1 MKQEIVSNIILIFI
15 ILLFSAGMA
24 MSVSGILEGHSPPP
38 DISHTTIPP
47 PEDTVDYW
55 HLWTLSIIE
64 VESGGDDYAVGRTSD
79 YGCLQITPILIKDV
93 NRIQSVRKFTMN
105 DARDRGKSIEIYN
118 IIQAYYNPGHDRHLA
133 LKIWNP
139 RAPVS
144 YHKKVEQ
151 EYIKLLNT
159 KYGTTKNIKSTPTTK

>member
-15 ILLFSAGMA
+15 ILLFSAGIA
-24 MSVSGILEGHSPPP
+24 MSVSGILEDHSPPP
-38 DISHTTIPP
+38 DIPHPTIPP
-47 PEDTVDYW
+47 VDTVDYW

-93 NRIQSVRKFTMN
+93 NRIQSARKFTMN
-105 DARDRGKSIEIYN
+105 DALDRGKSIEMYN

-139 RAPVS
+139 KAPVS

-151 EYIKLLNT
+151 EYVKLLNI
-159 KYGTTKNIKSTPTTK
+159 KSGTTKNKKSTPTTK